1 MPCKIRLDCP
11 FIKPNIDIVEFILKF
26 TDTPENALIVKE
38 HNPKEHIHVYLEPTV
53 TVRTLRT
60 KINEIL
66 TDTSNKG
73 QRSVSENHTDW
84 EGYKGYLLKY
94 PNTDVLFIGDD
105 LDEEELR
112 EYYHSVSK
120 SSSKIKKYTEI
131 AKIEQILQ
139 PANTLHNTINAVIDY
154 YIQEKKAMNKSHMV
168 QQATTIWYSRNPQ
181 HRHNLLKSIAVEM
194 ELDHLLDREQVV
206 KNKTLSKPL
215 LDQINN
221 EVKFINHNI
230 DWSTTPPTYTEEK
243 YSRPLI

>member
-38 HNPKEHIHVYLEPTV
+38 HNPKEHIHVYLENNV

-60 KINEIL
+60 KINEML
-66 TDTSNKG
+66 TDTTNKG

-120 SSSKIKKYTEI
+120 GSSKVKKYTEI
-131 AKIEQILQ
+131 AKIEQIIQ

-181 HRHNLLKSIAVEM
+181 NRHNLLLSIATEM
-194 ELDHLLDREQVV
+194 ELDYLIMRERLTQPRHPHNDYSPQLRCLKAEVQDELLNRHSV
-206 KNKTLSKPL
+206 
-215 LDQINN
+215 
-221 EVKFINHNI
+221 
-230 DWSTTPPTYTEEK
+230 
-243 YSRPLI
+243 

>member
-11 FIKPNIDIVEFILKF
+11 YIKPNIDIVEFILKF

-38 HNPKEHIHVYLEPTV
+38 HNPKEHIHVYLENNV
-53 TVRTLRT
+53 TVKTLRS
-60 KINEIL
+60 KINELL

-120 SSSKIKKYTEI
+120 DTSKVKKYTEI
-131 AKIEQILQ
+131 AKIEQIL
-139 PANTLHNTINAVIDY
+139 PTTHSLKDTINAVIEY
-154 YIQEKKAMNKSHMV
+154 YIREKKAMNKSHIV
-168 QQATTIWYSRNPQ
+168 QQASTIWYGNNPNYRLIFIQ
-181 HRHNLLKSIAVEM
+181 SIADEM
-194 ELDHLLDREQVV
+194 ELGHILHEELEQEKV
-206 KNKTLSKPL
+206 KKIIKDGNQEFLTSKQRKMVIP
-215 LDQINN
+215 DDP
-221 EVKFINHNI
+221 E
-230 DWSTTPPTYTEEK
+230 
-243 YSRPLI
+243 